1 MLSFSLMF
9 VSSIELLSNG
19 LFSEPSLALPSP
31 YQRREDSRGRE
42 REGTATRRE
51 RERDFFSLLKHVG
64 ILELL

>member
-1 MLSFSLMF
+1 MF

-51 RERDFFSLLKHVG
+51 RERDFFFSLLKHVG